1 MALTVATRVA
11 VIIGRGHSRIGL
23 AQPRDEAGRW
33 RGRDPQLRRE
43 QWADAHETDRKKTLV
58 KAMAAAFGTNPPP
71 ASPRLADDARQRALR
86 WAPPGFEPA
95 RASAAESGHADIAP
109 AAELPASMNG

>member
-1 MALTVATRVA
+1 MAV
-11 VIIGRGHSRIGL
+11 
-23 AQPRDEAGRW
+23 
-33 RGRDPQLRRE
+33 
-43 QWADAHETDRKKTLV
+43 
-58 KAMAAAFGTNPPP
+58 AFGTNPPP
-71 ASPRLADDARQRALR
+71 ASPLR